1 MSQPY
6 PPPYSQPSSQT
17 PSSYSP
23 YPQNAYQQPP
33 AAPQYPQN
41 AYQQPPVAPQYSQNA
56 YQQAA
61 MVPPASPVMGAAAV
75 PPDVL
80 QQAATYQLGTHEQTY
95 KPRFSPIVAVGIA
108 AIVSIL
114 DLIVLVAILLASG
127 YFLGILIVIPIA
139 MIVFAGYSLALGNTQ
154 IYVFTNGLIQAKGQ
168 QRNVIR
174 WDQIEATWQRIVR
187 TRYYFYYSTSY
198 KYTVRRSDG
207 ATFTFGSP
215 LKDVANLGKTLQGE
229 VSRLHTPRAIAAY
242 DSGVPV
248 TFGIFTLG
256 TLGIS
261 NGRETLPWNMV
272 KRIDVS
278 GGMVFVH
285 KEGQLLRWASSDV
298 SSIPNYPVFINV
310 ANHALQS
317 MGKAVQIAKDNIWM
331 RRARVNG

>member
-6 PPPYSQPSSQT
+6 PPPYPQSSSQT

-23 YPQNAYQQPP
+23 YPQNAYQQPL

-41 AYQQPPVAPQYSQNA
+41 AYQQPSAAPQYAQNA
-56 YQQAA
+56 YQQ
-61 MVPPASPVMGAAAV
+61 PPASPAMDPAV
-75 PPDVL
+75 IPSDVL
-80 QQAATYQLGTHEQTY
+80 QQAAAYQLGTHTQTY
-95 KPRFSPIVAVGIA
+95 KRRFSPIVAVGIA
-108 AIVSIL
+108 VIVSIL
-114 DLIVLVAILLASG
+114 DIIVLVAILVASG

-168 QRNVIR
+168 QRDVIR
-174 WDQIEATWQRIVR
+174 WDQIEATWQRVIR
-187 TRYYFYYSTSY
+187 TRYSYFYSSTSY

-207 ATFTFGSP
+207 ATFKFGSP
-215 LKDVANLGKTLQGE
+215 LKDVANLGKTLQQE

-248 TFGIFTLG
+248 TFGMFTLG

-272 KRIDVS
+272 KGIDVN
-278 GGMVFVH
+278 GGMIFVK
-285 KEGQLLRWASSDV
+285 KEGQLLRWASADV
-298 SSIPNYPVFINV
+298 SSIPNYPVFVNV
-310 ANHALQS
+310 ANHALKS
-317 MGKAVQIAKDNIWM
+317 MGKAVQLTKIKERFGKVPGKII
-331 RRARVNG
+331 G